1 MVPAVQEGTVFHLH
15 QGGADADLFP
25 HGCCQPQHFL
35 HPLGC
40 GIGIADRQLES
51 ARIPGFLKQLPGLCR
66 IEGDFRQAGIMSLQP
81 PGEDAVFQNAT
92 VADGCLHQG
101 LTIQRQLQRLADPH
115 ILQRRQGL
123 VEGDIGDAH
132 AVTPDHVLPVNV
144 PPQEIL
150 SVNAQFVQIQDIQLP
165 VEEHLAQR
173 AVLRVKMH
181 GKAVAF
187 GRAGPAFRVGFHND
201 AFIFSP
207 FRQHKGTGPDGC
219 FRRPAEG
226 VSRFQRGLFV
236 KDGGSRRGQSF
247 QEGGAGVG
255 EGYGKGQVVDDFKS
269 C

>member
-1 MVPAVQEGTVFHLH
+1 M
-15 QGGADADLFP
+15 
-25 HGCCQPQHFL
+25 
-35 HPLGC
+35 PL
-40 GIGIADRQLES
+40 QS
-51 ARIPGFLKQLPGLCR
+51 
-66 IEGDFRQAGIMSLQP
+66 
-81 PGEDAVFQNAT
+81 PGEDAVFQNAP

-101 LTIQRQLQRLADPH
+101 LPVQRQLQRLADPH

-150 SVNAQFVQIQDIQLP
+150 RVNAQFIQIQDIQFP
-165 VEEHLAQR
+165 VEEHLPQG
-173 AVLRVKMH
+173 AVFRVKMH

-187 GRAGPAFRVGFHND
+187 GWAGPAFRISFHND

-226 VSRFQRGLFV
+226 VSCFQRSLFV
-236 KDGGSRRGQSF
+236 KDGCPRRGQSF
-247 QEGGAGVG
+247 QERGAGIG

-269 C
+269 R